1 APGAAE
7 RALASDL
14 NRQHGDPAAQ
24 DPPPGGQQVPWDETR
39 IERSRTH
46 LNIRCKSQ
54 GERCIDFNA
63 SQEPDLILRPVLKAF
78 TRTFFDC
85 RERCRPISGNT
96 RQPGAR
102 PSGRVSAQK
111 SERWIIHALSRLLI
125 PFQELVTNSST
136 KLRLSRAFWGHP
148 DTEKHDGK

>member
-1 APGAAE
+1 M
-7 RALASDL
+7 LASDL

-39 IERSRTH
+39 IGRSRTH

-102 PSGRVSAQK
+102 DRK
-111 SERWIIHALSRLLI
+111 STRL
-125 PFQELVTNSST
+125 NSSHGYISYAVFCLKKKKIHFT
-136 KLRLSRAFWGHP
+136 DMNDHKY
-148 DTEKHDGK
+148 KHK